1 MGYTD
6 TIIDVRTARLQLTL
20 GVDNTEQEENVNSS
34 MNGTESNK
42 RASESQGKVEKRM
55 KFLSEHFIHK
65 IYTKQMHLF

>member
-20 GVDNTEQEENVNSS
+20 GVDNPEQEENVNTS

-42 RASESQGKVEKRM
+42 RASESQGGFEIKI
-55 KFLSEHFIHK
+55 FIL
-65 IYTKQMHLF
+65 MWC